1 MKQDQEESFSGRFQ
15 IRIYPET
22 HKVLSEYA
30 RAVNGS
36 MSGVI
41 ELALG
46 HCLWDEEFRSYA
58 DDYFN
63 GTLIVVENGMP
74 KAHLVRRNFLSYV
87 EIDLETVNISIRVLQ
102 GSVWKKW
109 SFNADLKQNP
119 TLLEKLKS
127 WSR

>member
-1 MKQDQEESFSGRFQ
+1 MQQDQEESFSGRFQ

-41 ELALG
+41 ELALER
-46 HCLWDEEFRSYA
+46 CLRDEKFRSDA

-63 GTLIVVENGMP
+63 GALIVVENGMP
-74 KAHLVRRNFLSYV
+74 KAHLVRRNLLSYE
-87 EIDLETVNISIRVLQ
+87 EIDHETVNISIRVLQ

-119 TLLEKLKS
+119 TLLKKLQS